1 MSSSHVN
8 NRNNSDPNY
17 FEEQEKWNRD
27 VPSMKIKKG
36 EYKLFCGIH
45 AFNNLVGKR
54 LLTKESVFDI
64 IGVNVNERPYHEG
77 NFLNDE
83 LEFAINILTDGKY
96 TAFSDV
102 LYMSRTNVNNA
113 NRMNFQSRLVDIFSE
128 PALVNKPDGGKYAMT
143 EEIKEYIANIYFL
156 LLSVRRRI
164 PELTGFILQMSYG
177 GGSMGHY
184 VAIKKLR
191 NGYVHIIDSM
201 DKHNTYEPIPL
212 FTENDSEFRKNCAT
226 FIKILFKMASITFR
240 TKKFGPPSHKYL
252 QFIIVKPGG
261 GANN

>member
-1 MSSSHVN
+1 MSSSRVN
-8 NRNNSDPNY
+8 NNINNSEPNY

-27 VPSMKIKKG
+27 IPAMKIKKG

-102 LYMSRTNVNNA
+102 LYMSRTNVNNV

-128 PALVNKPDGGKYAMT
+128 PALVNKPDGGKYEMT

-184 VAIKKLR
+184 VAIKKIKKR
-191 NGYVHIIDSM
+191 ICTYNRFNG
-201 DKHNTYEPIPL
+201 
-212 FTENDSEFRKNCAT
+212 
-226 FIKILFKMASITFR
+226 
-240 TKKFGPPSHKYL
+240 
-252 QFIIVKPGG
+252 
-261 GANN
+261 

>member
-1 MSSSHVN
+1 MSSSRSN
-8 NRNNSDPNY
+8 NTDPNY

-27 VPSMKIKKG
+27 IPAMKIKKG
-36 EYKLFCGIH
+36 AYKLFCGIH

-54 LLTKESVFDI
+54 LLTKEDMFDI
-64 IGVNVNERPYHEG
+64 LEINVNQRPYHEG

-83 LEFAINILTDGKY
+83 LEFAINTLTDGKY

-102 LYMSRTNVNNA
+102 MYMSRTNVNNI
-113 NRMNFQSRLVDIFSE
+113 NRINFQSKLNDIFLE
-128 PALVNKPDGGKYAMT
+128 PMLVNKPDGGKYAMT
-143 EEIKEYIANIYFL
+143 EEIKQYIENIYFL

-164 PELTGFILQMSYG
+164 PNLTGFILQMSYA

-191 NGYVHIIDSM
+191 NGYIHIIDSM
-201 DKHNTYEPIPL
+201 DKLNTYEPIPL
-212 FTENDSEFRKNCAT
+212 FTDNDAQFRKNCAA

-240 TKKFGPPSHKYL
+240 TKKFGPPNHKYL

-261 GANN
+261 ENNN

>member
-1 MSSSHVN
+1 MSSSRVNN

-27 VPSMKIKKG
+27 IPKMKIKKG
-36 EYKLFCGIH
+36 DYKLFCGIH

-64 IGVNVNERPYHEG
+64 IGINVNERPFHEG

-102 LYMSRTNVNNA
+102 LYMSRPNVNNI
-113 NRMNFQSRLVDIFSE
+113 NRMNFNSTRLADIFSE
-128 PALVNKPDGGKYAMT
+128 PALVNKPSGGKYAMT

-156 LLSVRRRI
+156 LLSVRKRI
-164 PELTGFILQMSYG
+164 PNLTGFILQMSYG

-191 NGYVHIIDSM
+191 NGHVHIIDSM
-201 DKHNTYEPIPL
+201 DKHNTYEPVPL
-212 FTENDSEFRKNCAT
+212 FTENDAEFRKNCAA
-226 FIKILFKMASITFR
+226 FIKMLFDMAEITFR
-240 TKKFGPPSHKYL
+240 TKKLDHQNINIYNL
-252 QFIIVKPGG
+252 LL
-261 GANN
+261 